1 MTAIFI
7 IAEVEKDDEVMGFIS
22 TISLTFIPLLIG
34 IILLYG
40 TYKRVPT
47 YESFVE
53 GGKEGIKIAVSIIP
67 FLVGMLVAISIFRA
81 SGALDAL
88 MNWLRPLMKSMGVPA
103 EIVPLLIIR
112 PISGTA
118 ALGMTSDLIA
128 VYGPDSFI
136 GRLAS
141 VLQGSTDTT
150 FYVLTVYFGAVGIK
164 KMGDALKV
172 GLLADVVGIIVSI
185 LIVGLIFGTT

>member
-1 MTAIFI
+1 
-7 IAEVEKDDEVMGFIS
+7 MGIVS
-22 TISLTFIPLLIG
+22 IISLWFIPVLIG
-34 IILLYG
+34 FILLYG

-53 GGKEGIKIAVSIIP
+53 GGKEGIKIAISIIP

-81 SGALDAL
+81 SGALEFFMNLIRPFMDAI
-88 MNWLRPLMKSMGVPA
+88 GVPT
-103 EIVPLLIIR
+103 EIIPLSIIR
-112 PISGTA
+112 PLSGTA

-128 VYGPDSFI
+128 TYGPDSFI
-136 GRLAS
+136 GRLSA

-150 FYVLTVYFGAVGIK
+150 FYILTVYFGAVGIK

-172 GLLADVVGIIVSI
+172 GLLADLVGIVIAIVIVS
-185 LIVGLIFGTT
+185 LVW